1 MKIITRKYQVNY
13 LMEKCSSYKELYQ
26 LMYANQTPQSSNH
39 KTSSKQIKVVG
50 RFSNVIENDFTEYI
64 SNLSKAEAPIY

>member
-1 MKIITRKYQVNY
+1 
-13 LMEKCSSYKELYQ
+13 MEKCSSYKELYQ
-26 LMYANQTPQSSNH
+26 LMNANQTPQSSNH
-39 KTSSKQIKVVG
+39 KTSSKQIQVVG

>member
-1 MKIITRKYQVNY
+1 
-13 LMEKCSSYKELYQ
+13 
-26 LMYANQTPQSSNH
+26 MYANHIPQSSNH
-39 KTSSKQIKVVG
+39 KTSCKQIKVVG